1 VIRAIIDHR
10 GQVVETV
17 DQLLDRLREEA
28 AERIARFVDVTMT
41 ELDNPYIQPGHELYP
56 GGPTEM
62 NGHPITACNIYDY
75 NVLEK
80 LGVPMGRYYTIG
92 GKYYTPVN
100 AFFDAMT
107 KNARELTYKYA
118 QGFANQGVP
127 VVIIQPAKGTD
138 EGHVALVYPSDTVQD
153 DKTEIEIIGAGS
165 ALVFGRT
172 KAQQSFYQW
181 PGYDPKFFWIP

>member
-1 VIRAIIDHR
+1 
-10 GQVVETV
+10 VETV

-41 ELDNPYIQPGHELYP
+41 ELDNPYIQPGHASYD

-62 NGHPITACNIYDY
+62 NGHDITWCNQYVF
-75 NVLEK
+75 NVLEN
-80 LGVPMGRYYTIG
+80 LGIDLKKYLAIG
-92 GKYYTPVN
+92 GKGYTTVN
-100 AFFDAMT
+100 AFFDALT

-181 PGYDPKFFWIP
+181 PGYGPKFFWIP